1 MHMQRACVPTWITSI
16 WRAIFPI
23 FRSNNETS
31 ARWALSTFSW
41 LLSSYI
47 EEKDE
52 DMNMLLPFLES
63 SKSKAL
69 RNRSFSCCSRVD
81 QNAGGSIHAFC
92 PIKECTPQIAMSVQ
106 NITCQHVRVLA
117 MKCGKL
123 KSGKLNGKVLI
134 IPTLVLVWQEK
145 TAYTLQYRASTQ
157 QWVYR
162 RVITRHG
169 IRTLSFHCS

>member
-52 DMNMLLPFLES
+52 DMNMLLPLLES

-92 PIKECTPQIAMSVQ
+92 PIKECTPQIAKTIFWVIRLLSASFM
-106 NITCQHVRVLA
+106 
-117 MKCGKL
+117 
-123 KSGKLNGKVLI
+123 NGIFSWQQREVAIKNSLLGLI
-134 IPTLVLVWQEK
+134 IK
-145 TAYTLQYRASTQ
+145 
-157 QWVYR
+157 
-162 RVITRHG
+162 
-169 IRTLSFHCS
+169 